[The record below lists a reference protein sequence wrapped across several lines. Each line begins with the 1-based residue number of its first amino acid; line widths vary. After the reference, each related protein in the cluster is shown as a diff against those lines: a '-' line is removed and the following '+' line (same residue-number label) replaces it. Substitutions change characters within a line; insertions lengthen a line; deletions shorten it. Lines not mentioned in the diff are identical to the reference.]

1 MDVENG
7 KTAFSVFYLNEK
19 YPLGTFRLERYMM
32 AIKGL
37 DSKVENAKSRD
48 GPLELLEV
56 RISMTEGWIMVYGR
70 PLDVTT

>member
-1 MDVENG
+1 
-7 KTAFSVFYLNEK
+7 
-19 YPLGTFRLERYMM
+19 MM

-56 RISMTEGWIMVYGR
+56 RISMIEGWIMVYGR
-70 PLDVTT
+70 SRDVTK